1 MASVPRES
9 MELFGKITTLV
20 IKKARR
26 EFQFAARLIAVSF
39 LAAWSITRFPFCPFS
54 YAFV

>member
-1 MASVPRES
+1 

-26 EFQFAARLIAVSF
+26 EFHFTVNLTTASF
-39 LAAWSITRFPFCPFS
+39 LVAWSTIRSPFCPFS